1 METKLA
7 IILNTIFVTFTYGY
21 ALPLLYLCCVFPL
34 LILSIF
40 DKIMVTY
47 WYKPKPKNS
56 DSSVRMFISILKYA
70 PFFCLLQCGWTVYHL
85 GAMYSDQS
93 LSYFTYA
100 IGEPFQLNI
109 ATPIV
114 YTLGSLEL
122 VLLFSL
128 IVFDIS
134 TSIYDYCT
142 RTKNFFSEH
151 EMTISNSL
159 SEI

>member
-1 METKLA
+1 
-7 IILNTIFVTFTYGY
+7 
-21 ALPLLYLCCVFPL
+21 
-34 LILSIF
+34 
-40 DKIMVTY
+40 
-47 WYKPKPKNS
+47 
-56 DSSVRMFISILKYA
+56 MFISILKYA

-134 TSIYDYCT
+134 ISIYDYCT
-142 RTKNFFSEH
+142 RTKNVFSEH